1 MQDEDAQGDCSLEM
15 PPKVSGGYIEETT
28 SNRSQ
33 FYRVFLDF
41 IIHQEAYARQQK
53 LMSNF
58 ARF

>member
-1 MQDEDAQGDCSLEM
+1 MQDEDAEGDCSLEM

-41 IIHQEAYARQQK
+41 IIH
-53 LMSNF
+53 
-58 ARF
+58 